1 MAWKKIIVSGSSAEL
16 ASANI
21 DGALVATQITGST
34 NFDTI
39 VNKPTLVSGSTQV
52 DITDTTG
59 YTAFSSSIS
68 ESIAAKPSTWET
80 LENKPAG
87 IVSSSEQTVGN
98 LVNQDVNLGTGAVT
112 ASYFKGDGSGL
123 ENLDIAQVATVV
135 RDFTDV
141 TEYTVTHN
149 FGTKN
154 VMATVY
160 DSNDFQIFPASIQ
173 AATDN
178 TVVVTFDITSSGT
191 VIVGKG
197 GHVVSGSVPFSN
209 IIDVPTLVSSSAQ
222 VNDLFEV
229 TDVSA
234 SIDSRLGSLE
244 VFSSSLDSGFATD
257 AELNASS
264 STLQSNID
272 TVESNATAALNA
284 SSSTLQSNIDSAIS
298 TANSELN
305 ASSSALIT
313 YTDDEITA
321 LSASAEAA
329 RSNLAS
335 SLTLSGSSGNDV
347 VNLKTDTLSVVGTA
361 NEIETTVTNNQI
373 QIGIVSNP
381 ILTGDVTITGN
392 LNVTGDTIQAQVSNI
407 NVEDRFILLN
417 SGSTTGDSGIVF
429 GGSDGSANQG
439 SGIFW
444 DSPANIFGFSQGIS
458 AEDTTATHTSKLG
471 NIQVA
476 SAVPTAAPTF
486 QGVGSI
492 AINDSDEGIWI
503 YS

>member
-16 ASANI
+16 ASANV
-21 DGALVATQITGST
+21 DGALVASQITGST
-34 NFDTI
+34 NFNTI
-39 VNKPTLVSGSTQV
+39 ANKPNLVSGSGQI
-52 DITDTTG
+52 DIDETTG
-59 YTAFSSSIS
+59 YTAFSASIS

-80 LENKPAG
+80 LENKPSG
-87 IVSSSEQTVGN
+87 IVSSSAQTVEN
-98 LVNQDVNLGTGAVT
+98 LVNQDVDLGTGAVT

-141 TEYTVTHN
+141 TTYTVVHN
-149 FGTKN
+149 FGSKN
-154 VMATVY
+154 VMATIY
-160 DSNDFQIFPASIQ
+160 DDNDYQIFPASIQ

-178 TVVVTFDITSSGT
+178 TIVVTFDVTSSGT
-191 VIVGKG
+191 IIVGKG

-209 IIDVPTLVSSSAQ
+209 IIDVPTLISSSQQ
-222 VNDLFEV
+222 VNDLFAV

-234 SIDSRLGSLE
+234 SIDTRLDSLE
-244 VFSSSLDSGFATD
+244 IFSSSLDSGFATD

-264 STLQSNID
+264 STLQGNID
-272 TVESNATAALNA
+272 T
-284 SSSTLQSNIDSAIS
+284 AIS

-305 ASSSALIT
+305 TSSSALVS
-313 YTDDEITA
+313 YTDTEISA
-321 LSASAEAA
+321 LSASADAA

-335 SLTLSGSSGNDV
+335 SLTVSGSTGNDI
-347 VNLKTDTLSVVGTA
+347 VNLKTDALSVVGTA

-373 QIGIVSNP
+373 KVGIVDNAT
-381 ILTGDVTITGN
+381 LTGNVTITGN
-392 LNVTGDTIQAQVSNI
+392 LNVTGDTIQAQVANI

-417 SGSTTGDSGIVF
+417 SGSTSGDAGIVF
-429 GGSDGSANQG
+429 GGSDGAANQG

-444 DSPANIFGFSQGIS
+444 DSPANVFGFSQGIS

-476 SAVPTAAPTF
+476 SANPTATPTF

-492 AINDSDEGIWI
+492 AINDNDEGIWI
-503 YS
+503 FS

>member
-21 DGALVATQITGST
+21 DGAIVATQITGST

-123 ENLDIAQVATVV
+123 ENLDIAQVATIV

-272 TVESNATAALNA
+272 TAESNATAA
-284 SSSTLQSNIDSAIS
+284 
-298 TANSELN
+298 LN

-329 RSNLAS
+329 RSTLAS

-476 SAVPTAAPTF
+476 SADPTATPTF

>member
-21 DGALVATQITGST
+21 DGAIVATQITGST

-272 TVESNATAALNA
+272 TAESNATAA
-284 SSSTLQSNIDSAIS
+284 
-298 TANSELN
+298 LN

-329 RSNLAS
+329 RSTLAS

-476 SAVPTAAPTF
+476 SADPTATPTF

>member
-16 ASANI
+16 ASANV
-21 DGALVATQITGST
+21 DGALVASQITGST

-39 VNKPTLVSGSTQV
+39 ANKPNLVSGSDQIDIV
-52 DITDTTG
+52 DVTG
-59 YTAFSSSIS
+59 YTAFSASIS

-80 LENKPAG
+80 LENKPSG
-87 IVSSSEQTVGN
+87 IVSSSAQTVEN

-112 ASYFKGDGSGL
+112 ASYFSGDGSGL

-141 TEYTVTHN
+141 TNYTVTHN
-149 FGTKN
+149 FGSKN
-154 VMATVY
+154 VMATIY
-160 DSNDFQIFPASIQ
+160 DDNDYQIFPASIQ

-178 TVVVTFDITSSGT
+178 TIVVTFDVTSSGT
-191 VIVGKG
+191 IIVGKG

-209 IIDVPTLVSSSAQ
+209 ILDLPTLVSSSQQ
-222 VNDLFEV
+222 VNDLFAV

-234 SIDSRLGSLE
+234 SIDTRLDSLE
-244 VFSSSLDSGFATD
+244 IFSSSLDSGFATD

-264 STLQSNID
+264 STLQGNID
-272 TVESNATAALNA
+272 T
-284 SSSTLQSNIDSAIS
+284 AIT

-305 ASSSALIT
+305 ASSSALVT
-313 YTDDEITA
+313 YTDTEISA

-335 SLTLSGSSGNDV
+335 SLTVSGSTGNDI
-347 VNLKTDTLSVVGTA
+347 VNLKTDALSVVGTA

-373 QIGIVSNP
+373 QVGIVDNAT
-381 ILTGDVTITGN
+381 LTGNVTITGN
-392 LNVTGDTIQAQVSNI
+392 LSVTGDTIQAQVSNI

-417 SGSTTGDSGIVF
+417 SGSTSGDAGIVF
-429 GGSDGSANQG
+429 GGSDGAANQG

-444 DSPANIFGFSQGIS
+444 DSPANVFGFSQGIS
-458 AEDTTATHTSKLG
+458 AEDTSATHTSKLG

-476 SAVPTAAPTF
+476 SADPTATPTF

-492 AINDSDEGIWI
+492 AVNDNDEGIWI
-503 YS
+503 FS

>member
-16 ASANI
+16 ASANV
-21 DGALVATQITGST
+21 DGALVASQITGST

-39 VNKPTLVSGSTQV
+39 ANKPNLVSGSDQI
-52 DITDTTG
+52 DIVDTTG
-59 YTAFSSSIS
+59 YTAFSASIS

-160 DSNDFQIFPASIQ
+160 DANDFQIFPASIQ

-178 TVVVTFDITSSGT
+178 TVVVTFDVSSSGT

-209 IIDVPTLVSSSAQ
+209 IIDVPTLVSSSQQ
-222 VNDLFEV
+222 VNDLFAV

-234 SIDSRLGSLE
+234 SIDTRLGSLE

-264 STLQSNID
+264 STLQGNID
-272 TVESNATAALNA
+272 T
-284 SSSTLQSNIDSAIS
+284 AIT

-305 ASSSALIT
+305 ASSSALVT
-313 YTDDEITA
+313 YTDTEISA
-321 LSASAEAA
+321 LSASADAA

-335 SLTLSGSSGNDV
+335 SLTLSGSTGNDI
-347 VNLKTDTLSVVGTA
+347 VNLKTDALSVVGTA

-373 QIGIVSNP
+373 QVGIVDNAT
-381 ILTGDVTITGN
+381 LTGNVTITGN
-392 LNVTGDTIQAQVSNI
+392 LSVTGDTIQAQVSNI

-417 SGSTTGDSGIVF
+417 SGSTSGDAGIVF
-429 GGSDGSANQG
+429 GGSDGAANQG

-476 SAVPTAAPTF
+476 SIDPTVAPTF

-492 AINDSDEGIWI
+492 AVNDNDEGIWI
-503 YS
+503 FS

>member
-16 ASANI
+16 ASANV
-21 DGALVATQITGST
+21 DGALVASQITGST

-39 VNKPTLVSGSTQV
+39 ANKPNLVSGSDQI
-52 DITDTTG
+52 DIVDTTG
-59 YTAFSSSIS
+59 YTAFSASIS

-112 ASYFKGDGSGL
+112 ASYFKGDGSAL

-209 IIDVPTLVSSSAQ
+209 IIDVPTLVSSSQQ
-222 VNDLFEV
+222 VNDLFAV

-234 SIDSRLGSLE
+234 SIDTRLDSLE
-244 VFSSSLDSGFATD
+244 IFSSSLDSGFATD

-264 STLQSNID
+264 STL
-272 TVESNATAALNA
+272 TAELNT
-284 SSSTLQSNIDSAIS
+284 SSSTLQGNIDTAIT

-305 ASSSALIT
+305 ASSSALVT
-313 YTDDEITA
+313 YTDTEISA
-321 LSASAEAA
+321 LSASADAA

-335 SLTLSGSSGNDV
+335 SLTVSGSTGNDI
-347 VNLKTDTLSVVGTA
+347 VNLKTDALSVVGTA

-373 QIGIVSNP
+373 QVGIVDNAT
-381 ILTGDVTITGN
+381 LTGNVTITGN
-392 LNVTGDTIQAQVSNI
+392 LSVTGDTIQAQVSNI

-417 SGSTTGDSGIVF
+417 SGSTSGDAGIVF
-429 GGSDGSANQG
+429 GGSDGAANQG
-439 SGIFW
+439 SGIFF
-444 DSPANIFGFSQGIS
+444 DNPAGVFGFAQGIS
-458 AEDTTATHTSKLG
+458 AEDTSATHTSKLG

-476 SAVPTAAPTF
+476 SADPTATPTF

-492 AINDSDEGIWI
+492 AVNDNDEGIWI
-503 YS
+503 FS